1 MKKTILNTIFVVYV
15 IIAVFVTICL
25 LSYNQFKVTEFGND
39 SLVIVDDNELAPDF
53 NKGDLV
59 IVDKSIDVL
68 PGDKAFFYDTYDRQ
82 IEIMLGEVVD
92 LEKVTETETTYT
104 FEGER
109 KISSEYVIGG
119 EKGISVIPGV
129 GAVLGVLESKWGFL
143 FLIVLPA
150 LLAFFYQITVVISDI
165 RNSKEDKVS
174 EDAEK
179 KDEGKK
185 A

>member
-1 MKKTILNTIFVVYV
+1 MKKTILNIIFVIYV

-25 LSYNQFKVTEFGND
+25 LSYNQFKVTEFGNY
-39 SLVIVDDNELAPDF
+39 SLVIINDNELAPDF
-53 NKGDLV
+53 NNGDLV

-82 IEIMLGEVVD
+82 IEIMLGEVED
-92 LEKVTETETTYT
+92 LEKVTETESTYT

-109 KISSEYVIGG
+109 KISSEYVLGG
-119 EKGISVIPGV
+119 ENATSVIPGV
-129 GAVLGVLESKWGFL
+129 GAVLSVLESKWGFL

-165 RNSKEDKVS
+165 RNSKEDKDDKV
-174 EDAEK
+174 EKDA
-179 KDEGKK
+179 GKK